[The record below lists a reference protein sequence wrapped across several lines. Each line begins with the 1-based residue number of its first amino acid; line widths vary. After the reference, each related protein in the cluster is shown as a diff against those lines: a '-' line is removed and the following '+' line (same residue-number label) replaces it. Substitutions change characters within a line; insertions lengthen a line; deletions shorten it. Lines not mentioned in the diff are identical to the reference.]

1 MINLE
6 SEIKKSYKN
15 NTSLGLVYDKFG
27 FAQVISKLFE
37 LYSKDELKLYI
48 FKYCKKQYVDTLE
61 IMSLTQFHK
70 DFFNG
75 KNMSYFKYT
84 NSEQKEFHNI
94 INSVY
99 ADIIELSKKEFL
111 QSNVS
116 RMNLSNQTWRLF
128 FIRGSALNKRD
139 FYFYKINNPQLRKE
153 VMMYFAHI
161 LRYETNFRNER
172 GLAGLTVGL
181 NLLTVKF
188 PEVKCF
194 KDINKYHLIAIL
206 NALQAGE
213 VLTEN
218 GTLYSI
224 ASIRKIIKGIGLVST
239 YLMNLDKYALK
250 PSKNPA
256 ESISFRNTE
265 AFEKNT
271 EIIPDEIMIQL
282 DHHYKELNPDYKLM
296 YEILSA
302 TGLRIKS
309 VTHLQIN
316 CLTPCKEDGNYY
328 VLEYNP
334 FKTAKV
340 RKKNG
345 QAEMLTVLIEKE
357 LAIKIKAKIKNNL
370 DNIKKSGTDFIFVS
384 QLGNTPV
391 LTLTKEYGFVQAVNR
406 IIKKHNIVNA
416 DGSLWN
422 YTSRQ
427 ARKTLGVNL
436 AENGA
441 TSQQIANQFGHNDT
455 RTTDKYYA
463 EVRTKKM
470 AELNS
475 SFFQKK
481 FNLFVGEDNLKNFTE
496 EERKL
501 LYIDFIMNV
510 RNVELGKCSKH
521 ISEGPCGVNVG
532 RSNCAICPKLC
543 TGTNYLPKWEELHHS
558 QLSLVS
564 NLIRYY
570 EQKNIT
576 DYENFIE
583 FKREMVL
590 LTRYQN
596 VINQIKGV

>member
-15 NTSLGLVYDKFG
+15 NTSLGLVYNEFG
-27 FAQVISKLFE
+27 FAQVVSKLFE
-37 LYSKDELKLYI
+37 LYSKDELKIYI
-48 FKYCKKQYVDTLE
+48 FEYCKKQYVDNLE
-61 IMSLTQFHK
+61 IMSLCQFYT
-70 DFFNG
+70 DFFNSKG
-75 KNMSYFKYT
+75 LAYFKFT
-84 NSEQKEFHNI
+84 NSQQKEFCDI

-111 QSNVS
+111 KSNVS
-116 RMNLSNQTWRLF
+116 RMNIHNETWRLF
-128 FIRGSALNKRD
+128 FIRGAAINKRD

-161 LRYETNFRNER
+161 LRYETNFRNEK

-181 NLLTVKF
+181 NLLTDTF
-188 PEVKCF
+188 SEIKCF
-194 KDINKYHLIAIL
+194 RDINRYHLVAIL
-206 NALQAGE
+206 NALQGGE
-213 VLTEN
+213 LLTQK
-218 GTLYSI
+218 GTKFTL
-224 ASIRKIIKGIGLVST
+224 ASIRKIIKGIGHVCE
-239 YLMNLDKYALK
+239 YLMSLDKYPLK
-250 PSKNPA
+250 PKNNPA
-256 ESISFRNTE
+256 DSIAFRNTDS
-265 AFEKNT
+265 FEKNT
-271 EIIPDEIMIQL
+271 DAIPDEVIAQL
-282 DHHYKELNPDYKLM
+282 ERYYNELNPDFRLM
-296 YEILSA
+296 YEILVE

-309 VTHLQIN
+309 ISHLKID
-316 CLTPCKEDGNYY
+316 CLDLCKEDNNYY
-328 VLEYNP
+328 VLKYNP
-334 FKTAKV
+334 FKTANT
-340 RKKNG
+340 RKING
-345 QAEMLTVLIEKE
+345 QSEMLTVLVKKE
-357 LAIKIKAKIKNNL
+357 LAMKIKSKIKDNL
-370 DNIKKSGTDFIFVS
+370 DNIKKSGTDYIFISKV
-384 QLGNTPV
+384 GNTPV
-391 LTLTKEYGFVQAVNR
+391 LTLTREYAFVKAVNR
-406 IIKKHNIVNA
+406 IIKKHNIVNG

-427 ARKTLGVNL
+427 SRKTLGVAL

-441 TSQQIANQFGHNDT
+441 TSQQIANQLGHNDT

-475 SFFQKK
+475 NFFQKK
-481 FNLFVGEDNLKNFTE
+481 FNLFIGEDNLKQFTE
-496 EERKL
+496 EERKN
-501 LYIDFIMNV
+501 LYIEFIMDV

-543 TGTNYLPKWEELHHS
+543 TGKDYLSKWEELHHS
-558 QLSLVS
+558 QLSLVA

-570 EQKNIT
+570 EQNDIT

-596 VINQIKGV
+596 VINKIKGV